1 MTIEERAK
9 KAIREHYNCE
19 YPCDDYKDC
28 VFGSG
33 SNTSYDCGECGADDF
48 NDGYRKGV
56 TEQRKIDID
65 KACDLVY
72 DQIVALI
79 GYTEEAKN
87 IAYKYFRKAMEEG
100 Q

>member
-1 MTIEERAK
+1 MTIQERTQAFIEKRTIPKQAHQLAAK
-9 KAIREHYNCE
+9 CYINGAI
-19 YPCDDYKDC
+19 
-28 VFGSG
+28 
-33 SNTSYDCGECGADDF
+33 
-48 NDGYRKGV
+48 
-56 TEQRKIDID
+56 EQRKIDID

-87 IAYKYFRKAMEEG
+87 IAYKYFRKEMEEE